1 MVQLTLNR
9 VNQETTMTPN
19 SNANPA
25 LRAVESQ
32 SLSHTGSYIHPS
44 LNEAQSRGAEP
55 AVLHFLGERMMTEF
69 MFNCRVNGV
78 DAQTLS
84 TNDLKGGIDAT
95 LKGMVSPQREQFATT
110 SFDSFRSLYKHTR
123 EDFKGIALKVA
134 ESHTER
140 LIGTLQAV
148 ESSMLMRPAER
159 AKIEGQIVRQAVVAG
174 SCFRTAGRTPR
185 HVVAM
190 FRDNTDV
197 AGSPLVALIE
207 KAIDNESKVVNVR
220 RANVARDQV
229 KFIAPAPVNARA
241 AQAVRA

>member
-1 MVQLTLNR
+1 
-9 VNQETTMTPN
+9 MTPN
-19 SNANPA
+19 QNPLASSASSASSA
-25 LRAVESQ
+25 LSARAVDSQ

-44 LNEAQSRGAEP
+44 LNEAQARGAEC
-55 AVLHFLGERMMTEF
+55 AVLHFMGERMMTEF

-78 DAQTLS
+78 DPQKLS

-95 LKGMVSPQREQFATT
+95 LKGMVNPSREQFATV

-123 EDFKGIALKVA
+123 EDFKNVALKLA

-148 ESSMLMRPAER
+148 ESSTLMRPADR
-159 AKIEGQIVRQAVVAG
+159 AKVEGQIVRQAVVAG

-197 AGSPLVALIE
+197 AGSPLVGMIE

-220 RANVARDQV
+220 RANAARDQM
-229 KFIAPAPVNARA
+229 KFIAPSPLNASGAPSAPSMRA
-241 AQAVRA
+241 